1 MKKDYDNKMLATD
14 TKVEETTVEAKP
26 TKKRSY
32 HFMNEGVTVEASSL
46 KEAEEK
52 LAETIKNKK

>member
-1 MKKDYDNKMLATD
+1 MLTTD
-14 TKVEETTVEAKP
+14 AEVEETSVEVRQP
-26 TKKRSY
+26 KKRSY
-32 HFMNEGVTVEASSL
+32 HFTGEGVTVEAANL